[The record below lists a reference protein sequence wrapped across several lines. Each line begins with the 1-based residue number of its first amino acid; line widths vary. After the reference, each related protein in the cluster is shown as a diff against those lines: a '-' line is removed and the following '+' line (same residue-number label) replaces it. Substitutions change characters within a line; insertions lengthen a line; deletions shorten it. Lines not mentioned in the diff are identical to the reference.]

1 MVRIAHIITGLNT
14 GGAETMLYK
23 LLGRMDRARFDP
35 MVISLV
41 DNGSLAV
48 RIAELDIPV
57 SSCGMEPGLPSP
69 RSVFKLTRLLRAFKP
84 HLLQG
89 WMYHGNLAAQ
99 TAAIALEGKT
109 PVLWNIRGS
118 HSQLREEKFMTAAT
132 IWTGARLSSLPS
144 RIIANSV
151 VSAELHQR

>member
-23 LLGRMDRARFDP
+23 LLSRMDRARFDP
-35 MVISLV
+35 LVVSLA

-57 SSCGMEPGLPSP
+57 FSCGMQPGFPSL
-69 RSVFKLTRLLRAFKP
+69 SAAFKLTRLLRGFAP

-99 TAAIALEGKT
+99 AAAVALA
-109 PVLWNIRGS
+109 
-118 HSQLREEKFMTAAT
+118 EKRPWYGTS
-132 IWTGARLSSLPS
+132 GAR
-144 RIIANSV
+144 ITF
-151 VSAELHQR
+151 